1 MDSWIDTAPKAPMQD
16 HTLTSGLLDLQV
28 NGYAGVDFNDPALTA
43 KMLDHAFEAM
53 LADGV
58 TGCLPTIIT
67 VSPNDLRDRFR
78 AVDDAVSKSRLGLLD
93 GPRLP
98 SGRPF
103 PE

>member
-1 MDSWIDTAPKAPMQD
+1 MHSWIDTSAEAVMQN
-16 HTLTSGLLDLQV
+16 HTLTSGLFDLQV
-28 NGYAGVDFNDPALTA
+28 NGYAGVDFNDSALTA
-43 KMLDHAFEAM
+43 KMLDHALEAM

-78 AVDDAVSKSRLGLLD
+78 ALDDAVSKSRLGLLD

-98 SGRPF
+98 SRRPF